1 VNASSYVGSE
11 LDVFAHAQNW
21 KRYYGAALKPYL
33 RGVVAEVGAGIGATS
48 AALCDGMQDL
58 WICLEPDAGLLARAR
73 REFALPSCCR
83 FVSGTS
89 SALAPSG
96 SADAILYIDTLEHI
110 EDDRGELLRAM
121 QVLAP
126 GGHLLIVAPAHPYL
140 SNPFDAAVGHLRR
153 YQKASL
159 LALVPDGFEVIRLC
173 YLDSAGFFVSLANR
187 LLLRQAHALHA
198 QIQFWDRAL
207 VPLSRV
213 VDPLLGYRFGKS
225 VLGIFRRACV
235 SIGS

>member
-1 VNASSYVGSE
+1 MNESSYVGSE

-48 AALCDGMQDL
+48 AALCDGTQDL
-58 WICLEPDAGLLARAR
+58 WICLEPDTGLLARAR
-73 REFALPSCCR
+73 RESALPSCCR
-83 FVSGTS
+83 LVSGVS
-89 SALAPSG
+89 SALAASG
-96 SADAILYIDTLEHI
+96 RADAILYIDVLEHI
-110 EDDRGELLRAM
+110 EDDRGELLRVP

-140 SNPFDAAVGHLRR
+140 YTPFDAAIGHHRR

-159 LALVPDGFEVIRLC
+159 LAVVPDGFEVIRLC
-173 YLDSAGFFVSLANR
+173 YLDSVGFFASLANR
-187 LLLRQAHALHA
+187 LLLREAHPSHA
-198 QIQFWDRAL
+198 QIRFWDRVL

-225 VLGIFRRACV
+225 VLGIFRRAL
-235 SIGS
+235 